1 MRTID
6 DILKDY
12 VGRKME
18 EAARIARRE
27 AVYLEGHLIRALN
40 EDRSL
45 EEAYREW
52 LFD

>member
-6 DILKDY
+6 DILEDY

-18 EAARIARRE
+18 EAARLARHD
-27 AVYLEGHLIRALN
+27 AFYLEMHLIRALD
-40 EDRSL
+40 EDKSL
-45 EEAYREW
+45 EEAYEEW